1 MVKLLLIYEIIRE
14 TEVIRNNV
22 ISILLV
28 GSMPVLG
35 NNSLTICIRH
45 RGLTSFIIEF
55 WRRSEHF
62 AANITSNNSNNS
74 ANWVSEEVKKE
85 KEEDE
90 KKEEEGGRK
99 TRVGVGDE
107 DVSWSCARFAF
118 RKHDILT
125 AGINRS
131 KWDSGDVSF
140 VRYLQAKQGHLGVVR
155 GDDISVDV
163 TENPAR
169 RTLASTFLQAHRR
182 N

>member
-14 TEVIRNNV
+14 AEVIRNNV
-22 ISILLV
+22 LSILLL
-28 GSMPVLG
+28 GSMPIHG
-35 NNSLTICIRH
+35 NNLLTICIRH
-45 RGLTSFIIEF
+45 RALTSFIIEF

-74 ANWVSEEVKKE
+74 ANWVSEERKKE
-85 KEEDE
+85 EE
-90 KKEEEGGRK
+90 KEEEGGRK

-118 RKHDILT
+118 RKHDTLT

-155 GDDISVDV
+155 GDGISVDV